1 MKRGRIFFDCL
12 GGKAHKSRKGV
23 IAAKFLPSTFLVI
36 LRILTYVQ
44 FLHVFVSE
52 YLIY

>member
-23 IAAKFLPSTFLVI
+23 IAAKLF
-36 LRILTYVQ
+36 
-44 FLHVFVSE
+44 SE
-52 YLIY
+52 LLLMFNSSMCLSLNI